1 MIDTDIHARLVAL
14 DAHLSK
20 VEGQLQS
27 KAEANPADLITNQE
41 LRDRYNA
48 LSAQV
53 AQEEAGETKIGHHVS
68 ALEHSVRMW
77 MERLSNDMK

>member
-27 KAEANPADLITNQE
+27 KSGATSPHLITTQE
-41 LRDRYNA
+41 LRDRYKA
-48 LSAQV
+48 LSVQV
-53 AQEEAGETKIGHHVS
+53 AQEEAEEMKIGHHVS

-77 MERLSNDMK
+77 LDRLSNDMK

>member
-1 MIDTDIHARLVAL
+1 MINTDIHARLVAL

-20 VEGQLQS
+20 IEGQLRS
-27 KAEANPADLITNQE
+27 KANADSDHLATNQE
-41 LRDRYNA
+41 LRDRYVA

-53 AQEEAGETKIGHHVS
+53 GREETDAEKMGHHVS

-77 MERLSNDMK
+77 MDRRGTGIS